1 MEYILCDL
9 EATGNRE
16 HDRIIELGMIVYHNS
31 LYRDSAE
38 VYTQRNSTEV
48 EMMCEAMEVH
58 HITPDMLKREKP
70 FKETEGY
77 ARLHDLNKSENIL
90 IAHDLSS
97 DLKLLQKEGFVNQ
110 MRLIDTLKCSRQ
122 LYGELDAFRLQYL
135 RYKLELYKEEPSQ
148 SKQYSI
154 EIQAHNALSDV
165 VVMKL
170 LLLKLLSKIQ
180 KKNNLLLEEEA
191 IELLIELSS
200 TPILIKKFPF
210 GKYKGEYIDE
220 IAQSDY
226 RYIEWMRD
234 TLTLDEDMKY
244 TLDFYL

>member
-1 MEYILCDL
+1 MKYILCDL

-16 HDRIIELGMIVYHNS
+16 QDRIIELGMMVCHDS
-31 LYRDSAE
+31 LYRDSVE
-38 VYTQRNSTEV
+38 LYRQRNSTEV

-58 HITPDMLKREKP
+58 HIIPDMLKEEKP

-77 ARLHDLNKSENIL
+77 RRLRDLNSRENIL
-90 IAHDLSS
+90 IAHDISS
-97 DLKLLQKEGFVNQ
+97 DLKLLQKEGFINQ
-110 MRLIDTLKCSRQ
+110 MRLIDTLKCSRH

-135 RYKLELYKEEPSQ
+135 RYKLELYKEEASQ

-154 EIQAHNALSDV
+154 EIKAHDALSDV

-170 LLLKLLSKIQ
+170 LLLKLLSKI
-180 KKNNLLLEEEA
+180 EEEDA
-191 IELLIELSS
+191 IERLIELSS
-200 TPILIKKFPF
+200 TPIVIKKFQF

-220 IAQSDY
+220 VAQRDY